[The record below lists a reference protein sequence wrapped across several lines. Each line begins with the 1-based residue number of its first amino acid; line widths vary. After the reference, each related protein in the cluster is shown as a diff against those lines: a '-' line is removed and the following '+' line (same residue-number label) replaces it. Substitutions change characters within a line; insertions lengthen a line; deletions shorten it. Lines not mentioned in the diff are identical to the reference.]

1 MNNKINSFM
10 DHVWDG
16 FYTGQTRLSR
26 FPILVYAPREAVY
39 DVVYTGSPAKKMKY
53 TLKSQNK
60 QLALTVRIAY
70 PSAESRQIIKDGERV
85 DMNQWD
91 EAEKMY
97 GKVTGKFCG
106 ENRYIGVK
114 NILEFYITEGCVL
127 QIAPR
132 DAIQTMVR
140 MEWTMNEFFSNG
152 GTTKFIDRVAGSL
165 GIHAST
171 IKIVSVYEGSVVL
184 NYDITV
190 DTSSTNSAQK

>member
-1 MNNKINSFM
+1 
-10 DHVWDG
+10 
-16 FYTGQTRLSR
+16 
-26 FPILVYAPREAVY
+26 
-39 DVVYTGSPAKKMKY
+39 MKY

>member
-1 MNNKINSFM
+1 
-10 DHVWDG
+10 
-16 FYTGQTRLSR
+16 
-26 FPILVYAPREAVY
+26 
-39 DVVYTGSPAKKMKY
+39 
-53 TLKSQNK
+53 
-60 QLALTVRIAY
+60 
-70 PSAESRQIIKDGERV
+70 
-85 DMNQWD
+85 MNQWD